1 VLGPQLTFAWLLQHT
16 PVSWFALASWA
27 SSITLALAVGI
38 ARLNRRELSYAAG

>member
-1 VLGPQLTFAWLLQHT
+1 
-16 PVSWFALASWA
+16 VSWFALASWA